1 MKSYIDNLYKSY
13 EFIGLSYDAFKYLA
27 KKELDNINCKRIN
40 KDNIN
45 SATKRIKRVL
55 YKKIM
60 IDLSD
65 TKSSYAL
72 LFKYIN
78 QKFNDLFEEEKL
90 YIIFDEMDSFLKIF
104 DYYIEPNVLIS
115 IIEKNSVFNNILKKI
130 YNLNKDE
137 LITKNIDDVFS
148 NGILKRSINT
158 YCMINNIKIYN
169 DLEKERLLTFDEEIE
184 LANKIKNGDTKARK
198 IFIEKNLRL
207 VLYVVN
213 KYVGKGLELD
223 DLVQEGRIGLIT
235 AVDKFDPSKG
245 FKFSSFAVDWI
256 RQNVV
261 RAIQDKSRTIRIP
274 VHINELLYKYKNV
287 VSILGN
293 KLNRE
298 PSIDEIAD
306 EMNISRKSVL
316 FLEKN
321 LENTISLDGLV
332 SDSFLLRD
340 NSRFEDRALY
350 SSVNK
355 YIDKIFE
362 VAGLNEKEINI
373 LKLRAGLYNN
383 IPLSLESIGKMYNVK
398 RQCINRIEKTALYKI
413 RKTEY
418 IRNYAIFMDNPKKAL
433 EKMDMLNYEYILQK
447 KRRNEYAKNKKLK
460 NKNL

>member
-13 EFIGLSYDAFKYLA
+13 EFIGLSYDAFKYLV
-27 KKELDNINCKRIN
+27 KKELDSINCKRIN

-65 TKSSYAL
+65 TKSSYSL

-130 YNLNKDE
+130 YNLTKDE
-137 LITKNIDDVFS
+137 LNTKKIDDIFS
-148 NGILKRSINT
+148 NSLLKRCITT

-169 DLEKERLLTFDEEIE
+169 DLEEERILNPNEEID
-184 LANKIKNGDTKARK
+184 LAHKIKNGDIEARR

-207 VLYVVN
+207 VLYVAN
-213 KYVGKGLELD
+213 KYMGKGLEFE
-223 DLVQEGRIGLIT
+223 DLVQEGRIGLII
-235 AVDKFDPSKG
+235 AVDKFDPNKG

-256 RQNVV
+256 RQNII

-274 VHINELLYKYKNV
+274 AHINELLYKYKNI
-287 VSILGN
+287 VSKLSN

-298 PSIDEIAD
+298 PTTDEIAY
-306 EMNISRKSVL
+306 EMNISKEAVL

-321 LENTISLDGLV
+321 LEKTLSLDGLI
-332 SDSFLLRD
+332 SDRLILRD
-340 NSRFEDRALY
+340 HSRFEDRVLY
-350 SSVNK
+350 SSINK
-355 YIDKIFE
+355 SIDKIFE
-362 VAGLNEKEINI
+362 MARLNEKEINI

-398 RQCINRIEKTALYKI
+398 RQTINQIEKKALHKI
-413 RKTEY
+413 RKTDY
-418 IRNYAIFMDNPKKAL
+418 IRDYAIFMDDPKKAL
-433 EKMDMLNYEYILQK
+433 EKMDLLIHEFTLQR
-447 KRRNEYAKNKKLK
+447 KRINEYNKNKRLK